1 MSDLEIRESGP
12 EDIGEVTAL
21 LDRCFTSNPKIDPAV
36 MMWQYWSNPFGNT
49 RSWVAVSDGTIVG
62 HHAAYT
68 VPLRAGIDRLSAA
81 IQVDTATDKSFRGR
95 GLYGELSKVLYA
107 SCRDDGVS
115 VMLGNPNAQALG
127 PLRRVGWIE
136 VGDLRLFLRLRDSEA
151 ISRMTPVPTPIA
163 RAAHPL
169 VFGKPYRT
177 DAIVTSTVPD
187 QLDSL
192 VEECRPHDLMGVDTG
207 VAWWKWRFEEHPL
220 HPYKFVTVRGDDSL
234 VAAAVCGVRSE
245 AGEDLVDIMDIVA
258 RDRVAALS
266 AVDGAFHAMPEASG
280 VRITANVGSSY
291 AGMARWGKLRRVPR
305 WLRSN
310 PTYFGIYPLDPS
322 YDFSDDA
329 WNVSLGTLDYA

>member
-1 MSDLEIRESGP
+1 MPDLEIRESGP

-21 LDRCFTSNPKIDPAV
+21 LDRCFTSNPKIDPEV

-49 RSWVAVSDGTIVG
+49 RSWVAVSDGMIVG

-68 VPLRAGIDRLSAA
+68 VPLRAGVDRLSAA
-81 IQVDTATDKSFRGR
+81 IQVDTATDPNFRGR

-136 VGDLRLFLRLRDSEA
+136 VGDLRLFLRLRDAEA

-163 RAAHPL
+163 RAGHPL

-177 DAIVTSTVPD
+177 GASVASTVPD
-187 QLDSL
+187 ELDSL
-192 VEECRPHDLMGVDTG
+192 VEDCRSHDLIGVDTS

-220 HPYKFVTVRGDDSL
+220 RPYQFVTVRDADLL
-234 VAAAVCGVRSE
+234 VAAAVCGVRRE
-245 AGEDLVDIMDIVA
+245 GGEVLVDIMDIVA
-258 RDRVAALS
+258 RDRGAALT
-266 AVDGAFHAMPEASG
+266 AVDGAFHAVPEASG
-280 VRITANVGSSY
+280 VRITANLGSSY
-291 AGMARWGKLRRVPR
+291 ARVARWGKLRRVPR
-305 WLRSN
+305 RLRSN

-322 YDFSDDA
+322 RDFSDDT
-329 WNVSLGTLDYA
+329 WDVSLGTLDYA